1 MEQSHMRLLLNY
13 QVTYMKTAFIYQLI
27 NLLHK
32 WCYSSLLMFYA
43 QPREIHGESLQ
54 FNIQR

>member
-1 MEQSHMRLLLNY
+1 MVNGTITYAFTAELP
-13 QVTYMKTAFIYQLI
+13 YMKTAFIYQLI

-32 WCYSSLLMFYA
+32 WCYSSLLIFYA